1 MPLLRKMLSIGSAIE
16 MEFRELADLSVRI
29 EKVVFAP
36 QLEAPPEKPFPF
48 AYFIRI
54 INDSSQTISI
64 LARKWILRD
73 RKGEIVV
80 VEGEGVVG
88 ESPKLMPG
96 DTFSYNSYHVIAGDS
111 KVTGAFFGVDSE
123 GAGIFAQIP
132 SFSLKCPSGHK

>member
-1 MPLLRKMLSIGSAIE
+1 MLSIGSAIE
-16 MEFRELADLSVRI
+16 MEFRELADLRVRV

-73 RKGEIVV
+73 RKG
-80 VEGEGVVG
+80 G
-88 ESPKLMPG
+88 
-96 DTFSYNSYHVIAGDS
+96 NSS
-111 KVTGAFFGVDSE
+111 
-123 GAGIFAQIP
+123 
-132 SFSLKCPSGHK
+132 C